1 MMFHWYVSLLQGII
15 HSFGPCKYILKR
27 MKSYAAIY
35 YKRSIC
41 SDQLYCRAGIW
52 ETLRIILH
60 SVHSIAQLQVLSP
73 EKRKGLKKPSW

>member
-1 MMFHWYVSLLQGII
+1 MIYLWKTMMFHWYVSLLQGII

-41 SDQLYCRAGIW
+41 STINYTVELVYGKPCASFS
-52 ETLRIILH
+52 IL
-60 SVHSIAQLQVLSP
+60 SI
-73 EKRKGLKKPSW
+73 R